1 MGSGG
6 IFMHIFWFCS
16 SSSTLPFLIPLFTPA
31 GPCVP
36 PVEVPLYDTYILLLL
51 HLLGA
56 GLYWRTTDRVFG
68 CSALLGDVYIPLFS
82 CLKLYTQV
90 VGHKGG
96 LNGDQHKLYLISAMI
111 HSF

>member
-31 GPCVP
+31 GPCAP
-36 PVEVPLYDTYILLLL
+36 SVEVPLYDTYILLLL

-68 CSALLGDVYIPLFS
+68 CSALFGG
-82 CLKLYTQV
+82 CLY
-90 VGHKGG
+90 
-96 LNGDQHKLYLISAMI
+96 
-111 HSF
+111 SFIFLPEVIYSGARP